1 MVLFHGKIQRTMRK
15 PPYQGVF
22 YMMLFQVLEVLGGSR
37 FSRVNVL
44 MSIPS
49 RPSFSFS
56 GCDIQDNYQDFHPYP
71 HGLKGTKH
79 GDASFEG
86 AMHLV

>member
-1 MVLFHGKIQRTMRK
+1 MVLFHGKIQRTMRF
-15 PPYQGVF
+15 PYQGVF

-56 GCDIQDNYQDFHPYP
+56 GCDIQDNYQDFHPYS

>member
-1 MVLFHGKIQRTMRK
+1 
-15 PPYQGVF
+15 
-22 YMMLFQVLEVLGGSR
+22 MMLFQVLEVLGGSR
-37 FSRVNVL
+37 FSRVNVDFFQL
-44 MSIPS
+44 MSISS